1 MSETQKTIDNIK
13 VVAGIDSI
21 DPAAVVRF
29 INDTINHRPVDP
41 TDAMHAA
48 VLLGGLDHGVR
59 GGDKIGKEYRRL
71 MGVKKDRVKHFDP
84 RTVFVGS
91 PAWVIVEQLL
101 RKELSPTKAQEKM
114 EKLARVQ
121 ETKAKEIIKKIKPRV
136 EQFLATHEYV
146 EGLAKKG
153 QEKAPK

>member
-13 VVAGIDSI
+13 MVAGIDSI

-41 TDAMHAA
+41 ADAMNAA

-59 GGDKIGKEYRRL
+59 GGDDIGKEYRRL
-71 MGVKKDRVKHFDP
+71 MKVRKNRTKHFDP
-84 RTVFVGS
+84 RYAVMGS

-101 RKELSPTKAQEKM
+101 RKEIKPTEAQKEI
-114 EKLARVQ
+114 EVLAGVQ
-121 ETKAKEIIKKIKPRV
+121 ETKAKEIIKMIKPRV
-136 EQFLATHEYV
+136 KQTLDTLDTLESM
-146 EGLAKKG
+146 AKKG
-153 QEKAPK
+153 HKKAPK

>member
-48 VLLGGLDHGVR
+48 VLLGGLDHGLR
-59 GGDKIGKEYRRL
+59 GGDDIGKEYRRL
-71 MGVKKDRVKHFDP
+71 MKVRKDRVKHFDP
-84 RTVFVGS
+84 RTVVMGS

-101 RKELSPTKAQEKM
+101 RGEIRPTKAQDKM
-114 EKLARVQ
+114 QKLAGVQ
-121 ETKAKEIIKKIKPRV
+121 ETKAKEIINKIKPRV
-136 EQFLATHEYV
+136 KQAFAAFDYM

-153 QEKAPK
+153 RETPPK